1 MTMVRPHATAPPKK
15 TLLPFVGTG
24 RPDLRL
30 WGKWEEEEEE
40 AHHYIQPGIS
50 QILIFSPLSST
61 EEEGAGETFFLHLP
75 PRFFHFGSAAKTKTA
90 AVALDGDRILR

>member
-1 MTMVRPHATAPPKK
+1 MGEVGGGGEGPPLHTAEYK
-15 TLLPFVGTG
+15 
-24 RPDLRL
+24 PDLNL
-30 WGKWEEEEEE
+30 
-40 AHHYIQPGIS
+40 
-50 QILIFSPLSST
+50 FPLPST